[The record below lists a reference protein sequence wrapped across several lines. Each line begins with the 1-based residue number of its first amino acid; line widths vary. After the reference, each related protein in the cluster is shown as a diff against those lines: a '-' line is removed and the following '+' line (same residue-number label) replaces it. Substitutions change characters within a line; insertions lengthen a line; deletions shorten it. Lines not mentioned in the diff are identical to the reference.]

1 MKKTISLLLAT
12 VMVASSAVA
21 QNLVELD
28 LKAKNAFLI
37 DYKTNAVLY
46 NKQGDEAMHPSS
58 MSKMMTTYVVFN
70 QLQEGKITLEQEF
83 PVSIKA
89 QKIGG
94 STMFLQAGHN
104 VKVKELLQGMIVQS
118 GNDACIT
125 LAEGISGSE
134 EAFVSLMNITAK
146 RLGLANTHFANA
158 TGMPDANHL
167 MSARDLAKLAQ
178 ALIRDF
184 PDLYHYHQ
192 QKTFTYNNITQPNRN
207 TLLSE
212 NGVDGLKTGHTEI
225 AGYGLTASSKLND
238 RRVIAVVN
246 GLSSM
251 RQRAEEARKLLIY
264 GHTNFHNTI
273 ITKQGEVLG
282 KIPVWHG
289 KYEFVE
295 VVAGDDII
303 VTIPYHLHEKL
314 IGKMEFAA
322 PIKAPVVKGDKVAE
336 LILNTPLQGEL
347 RFPLYAKDG
356 VAKTSFFGK
365 IMYGIKHYKT
375 KLLG

>member
-1 MKKTISLLLAT
+1 MKKTISLLLAAT
-12 VMVASSAVA
+12 MAATSALA

-37 DYKTNAVLY
+37 DYKTNTVLY

-58 MSKMMTTYVVFN
+58 MSKMMTAYVVFN
-70 QLQEGKITLEQEF
+70 QLKEGKITLEQEF

-94 STMFLQAGHN
+94 STMFLQAGYN
-104 VKVKELLQGMIVQS
+104 VKVKDLLQGMIVQS

-134 EAFVSLMNITAK
+134 EAFVSLMNVTAK
-146 RLGLANTHFANA
+146 RLGLNNTQFANA
-158 TGMPDANHL
+158 TGMPDAKHL
-167 MSARDLAKLAQ
+167 MSARDLTKLAQ

-184 PDLYHYHQ
+184 PEFYHYHQ

-207 TLLSE
+207 TLIGE

-225 AGYGLTASSKLND
+225 AGYGLTASSKIND

-251 RQRAEEARKLLIY
+251 RQRAEEARKLLTY

-273 ITKQGEVLG
+273 AIRQGEVLG

-289 KYEFVE
+289 KDEFVE
-295 VVAGDDII
+295 AVANDDI
-303 VTIPYHLHEKL
+303 VLTIPNHWHEKL
-314 IGKMEFAA
+314 LGKLEFDA
-322 PIKAPVVKGDKVAE
+322 PIKAPITKGDKVAE
-336 LILNTPLQGEL
+336 LVLSTPLQGEL
-347 RFPLYAKDG
+347 RLPLYAKEG
-356 VAKTSFFGK
+356 VAKTSFFGR
-365 IMYGIKHYKT
+365 ILYGIKYYKY
-375 KLLG
+375 KFFG